1 MRRSFRAANQFLVL
15 GGLPVERRAEDRAVA
30 VGQGESGR
38 DHDVIWREAGDAG
51 LAEAEQRR
59 VDAVAEDVQPA
70 IL

>member
-1 MRRSFRAANQFLVL
+1 LSPLIAVVA
-15 GGLPVERRAEDRAVA
+15 AVA
-30 VGQGESGR
+30 SALMLGISSV
-38 DHDVIWREAGDAG
+38 AG